1 MLEYWHPNNYTD
13 SFVSEKLPEAIKIL
27 LILYLTCA
35 EKIKRFSIILTPLWT
50 CRKKRERNSHM
61 RWYVL
66 MSNVKTAT
74 KLGRRGRFSR
84 NHNNYGS
91 ATPEEEGK
99 INVGSLISLS
109 QSQARARM
117 SERLKHTH
125 MYTHTHPSQSERS
138 YETWR
143 INQAYIL
150 LYNPNPIYVVF
161 VVNDSNFFHLTHNF
175 LLQDEVVSMWALLWH
190 QSSHS

>member
-1 MLEYWHPNNYTD
+1 MN
-13 SFVSEKLPEAIKIL
+13 VQ
-27 LILYLTCA
+27 
-35 EKIKRFSIILTPLWT
+35 
-50 CRKKRERNSHM
+50 KKRERNSHM

-117 SERLKHTH
+117 SERLKHREPTH
-125 MYTHTHPSQSERS
+125 TCTHTH
-138 YETWR
+138 THH
-143 INQAYIL
+143 
-150 LYNPNPIYVVF
+150 NPKDPMKRDVLIKPIYCF
-161 VVNDSNFFHLTHNF
+161 TTPIPYTLY
-175 LLQDEVVSMWALLWH
+175 LW
-190 QSSHS
+190 